1 MKPGV
6 LLNSLSPKHVALDPE
21 LNDGGAAAVPV
32 GRGTSHAVI
41 QGTTGLTEER
51 RDAPLGP
58 AHVRHRP

>member
-6 LLNSLSPKHVALDPE
+6 VLNSLSPKHVALDPE
-21 LNDGGAAAVPV
+21 LNDGSAAAVPV
-32 GRGTSHAVI
+32 GTGTSRAVI
-41 QGTTGLTEER
+41 QGMAGLTEER